1 MKAIAITFMIL
12 FFTIKTA
19 SERLS
24 EVYGAL
30 KNCIF
35 ETKDTHYCLELIH
48 RMNTAYASYR
58 PGGWGQW
65 SSWSRCSVICGTGIR
80 RRTRNCDN
88 PPPGSKGRCE
98 GTSQNTEKCR
108 RCGLGNEDCE
118 SDGRCNN
125 VCRQPDH
132 R

>member
-1 MKAIAITFMIL
+1 
-12 FFTIKTA
+12 
-19 SERLS
+19 
-24 EVYGAL
+24 
-30 KNCIF
+30 
-35 ETKDTHYCLELIH
+35 
-48 RMNTAYASYR
+48 MNTAYASYR

-88 PPPGSKGRCE
+88 PPPGSKG
-98 GTSQNTEKCR
+98 
-108 RCGLGNEDCE
+108 NEDCE

-132 R
+132 RIIKQQKNPKCNVTMVHEHPKQDPTLMKG